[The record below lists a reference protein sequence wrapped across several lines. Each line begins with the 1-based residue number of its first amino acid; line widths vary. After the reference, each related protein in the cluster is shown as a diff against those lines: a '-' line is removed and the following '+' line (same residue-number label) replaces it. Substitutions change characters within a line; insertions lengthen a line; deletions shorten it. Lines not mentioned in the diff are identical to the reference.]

1 MEKRRT
7 RRRSEVSPLEAKE
20 QRYLFQ
26 WAANMAMYKWP
37 VLRLMYHIP
46 NGGSRNSIEAANL
59 KAQGV
64 KRGVPD
70 VFLPVARQ
78 GFHGL
83 YIEMKRRRGGVLSK
97 DQKEYIEALKEQSYR
112 VEVCKGFL
120 AAADVI
126 EDYMGKEQ
134 E

>member
-1 MEKRRT
+1 MME
-7 RRRSEVSPLEAKE
+7 RRRSRRRSNVSPLEAKE
-20 QRYLFQ
+20 QKFLFQ
-26 WAANMAMYKWP
+26 WAENMAVLKWP
-37 VLRLMYHIP
+37 ELRLMYHVP

-64 KRGVPD
+64 KPGVPD
-70 VFLPVARQ
+70 VFLPVARK

-83 YIEMKRRRGGVLSK
+83 YIEMKRRRGGILSK
-97 DQKEYIEALKEQSYR
+97 YQKEYIEALKKQGYR
-112 VEVCKGFL
+112 VEVCKGFH

-126 EDYMGKEQ
+126 EDYMSE

>member
-1 MEKRRT
+1 ME
-7 RRRSEVSPLEAKE
+7 RRRSRRRSNVSPLEAKE
-20 QRYLFQ
+20 QKFLFQ
-26 WAANMAMYKWP
+26 WAENMSVLKWP
-37 VLRLMYHIP
+37 ELRLMYHVP

-64 KRGVPD
+64 KPGVPD
-70 VFLPVARQ
+70 VFLPVARK

-83 YIEMKRRRGGVLSK
+83 YIEMKRRRGGILSK
-97 DQKEYIEALKEQSYR
+97 HQKEYIEALKEQGYR
-112 VEVCKGFL
+112 VEVCKGFH

-126 EDYMGKEQ
+126 EDYMSE